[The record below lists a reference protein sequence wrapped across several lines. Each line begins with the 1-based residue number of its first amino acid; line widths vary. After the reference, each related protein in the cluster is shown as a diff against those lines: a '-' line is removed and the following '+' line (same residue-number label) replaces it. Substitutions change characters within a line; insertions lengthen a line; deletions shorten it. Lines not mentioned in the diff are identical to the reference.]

1 MTKHL
6 PEEEEVDRR
15 TKSAGKVSFSL
26 TITISPTWK
35 IKEAVYKTAQEITE
49 KSFLKKVRLSQ
60 ENKRKLNNS

>member
-1 MTKHL
+1 LRGLRFVSPSRFAVITKHL

-35 IKEAVYKTAQEITE
+35 ITGAVTKTSQEITE
-49 KSFLKKVRLSQ
+49 TV
-60 ENKRKLNNS
+60 NSH